1 MQADG
6 VALGGVQAL
15 YARLL
20 SQEQRLRDLASRR
33 EAEQVEA
40 NQKMAQAAAALTAAE
55 ERTAMLESRLARLE
69 AVMLQTVEATPAR

>member
-55 ERTAMLESRLARLE
+55 ERAAMLESRLARLE
-69 AVMLQTVEATPAR
+69 AIVLQGVEAAPAR